1 MRRRSS
7 SLTRALSSPA
17 RVMSRI
23 NKRAVPYRV
32 FITVHRLL
40 TAGGQGASAADE
52 YLNTLGSLVVRV
64 LVGQSGTRPPLHT
77 RASIDGVWDETLG
90 TRAMIYENEQKQ
102 QVNRK
107 EARVALVQ
115 AATGR
120 VVAEAVM
127 DVAQAVWYG
136 WQMRAGGGS
145 GGAGEY
151 ERLVEL
157 VRTDRGPV
165 GEEAEEPLL
174 ARLLLSVRAERLD
187 GGAVSAYGKPSLDSL
202 SSASGS
208 TLSTPA
214 RSPRA
219 LAPVPDSESESEE
232 SERSL
237 YRDSIAAGR
246 SQGVASPVRP
256 PTGARVGT
264 VRRSIAASKPSSP
277 PGDQPTVGTP
287 TLSADAVERLRR
299 DLLQISRQRDRYA
312 KQAAQNATAFQEEV
326 RSLNAQL
333 RALRVQLAA
342 VREERDALLGCRD
355 GDDDAADP
363 DRAGGSNSSS
373 AAGREWRQLRQQVAA
388 ARAGQRAAELQARA
402 EVEQVLRETENRRE
416 RAPVVEEKEGDDVE
430 SPDAPIG
437 AHSPTSPSLGSTRA
451 TPHELEQQLI
461 HAKVAHAQA
470 ESRVDEL
477 QQELRFVQRRLQD
490 ERERSQG
497 LARELT
503 HGQRHRTAQ
512 GDGHPDEA
520 ALEVAPGPPRYS
532 FDASALRAFTPRV
545 GSGPVPRHLSRSFGG
560 SSGALPRRTATV
572 GDHAAKS
579 LGSHNL
585 LSEAASGR
593 SAPLWSR
600 LLGRRKRRDAERA
613 TASDDALTSA
623 RVEQSLAAMR

>member
-1 MRRRSS
+1 M
-7 SLTRALSSPA
+7 TRALSSPA

-127 DVAQAVWYG
+127 DVARAVWYG
-136 WQMRAGGGS
+136 WQVRAADGS
-145 GGAGEY
+145 AGAGEY

-165 GEEAEEPLL
+165 GEEAAEPLL

-187 GGAVSAYGKPSLDSL
+187 SGAVGAYDKPSLDSL

-246 SQGVASPVRP
+246 SRVVASPARP

-264 VRRSIAASKPSSP
+264 VSRSTAASKPSPP
-277 PGDQPTVGTP
+277 PGDQPTAGTP
-287 TLSADAVERLRR
+287 TLSADSVERLRR

-355 GDDDAADP
+355 GDDDATEL
-363 DRAGGSNSSS
+363 DRAGGGHSSS

-402 EVEQVLRETENRRE
+402 EVEQALREAENRRV
-416 RAPVVEEKEGDDVE
+416 RASVAEAEEEAEGDDVE

-437 AHSPTSPSLGSTRA
+437 AHSPASPPFGSTRA

-470 ESRVDEL
+470 ESRIDEL
-477 QQELRFVQRRLQD
+477 QQELRFVQRLLQD
-490 ERERSQG
+490 ERERAQG

-512 GDGHPDEA
+512 GDGRPDA
-520 ALEVAPGPPRYS
+520 AAFEVAPGPPRYS
-532 FDASALRAFTPRV
+532 LDAGALRAFTPRV

-560 SSGALPRRTATV
+560 SSGALPRRAATV
-572 GDHAAKS
+572 GDGAANP
-579 LGSHNL
+579 LGSQNL
-585 LSEAASGR
+585 LSEAAPGR
-593 SAPLWSR
+593 NAPLWSR

-613 TASDDALTSA
+613 AASDDALASA
-623 RVEQSLAAMR
+623 RVERSLAAMQ